1 MGSPMRGSR
10 TGFGLAPLSGFA
22 ASTQS
27 RAEGDDVYLGLINI
41 VIEAFRHF
49 LGVCV
54 RFSVSLSLSLLC
66 LFAWQAFS
74 MFVLSSAQ
82 HFFLLLTRVETIESW
97 CVWMWLVVT

>member
-10 TGFGLAPLSGFA
+10 TGLGLAPLSGFA

-54 RFSVSLSLSLLC
+54 RFSVSLSLSFVSLC
-66 LFAWQAFS
+66 LAGFLYVRSLFS
-74 MFVLSSAQ
+74 TA
-82 HFFLLLTRVETIESW
+82 LLPASHPG
-97 CVWMWLVVT
+97 